1 MSGVWRRC
9 APPHQTPQKLWWWF
23 FSFSI
28 SVLVCYTKQ
37 AMKFLR
43 PIIKKAQQS
52 SSSLFTRV
60 RSTSPAPSSF
70 GEKRAQEMNQRLQK
84 AQEERK
90 KLVRA
95 EFSSQGQTK
104 DMIEQKRL
112 QTDRRISR
120 LSAQQKDD
128 NQ

>member
-1 MSGVWRRC
+1 
-9 APPHQTPQKLWWWF
+9 
-23 FSFSI
+23 
-28 SVLVCYTKQ
+28 
-37 AMKFLR
+37 MKFLR

-52 SSSLFTRV
+52 SNSLFTRA
-60 RSTSPAPSSF
+60 RSSSPAPSSF

-84 AQEERK
+84 AQDERK

-128 NQ
+128 IQ